1 MTRVFVFLVLS
12 FFATS
17 SVAQNAAQAAAA
29 SLRFL
34 DRTTGVLEEVKLGVG
49 QAIEVGALRVTLL
62 DCRYPV
68 RAINRDAFA
77 QLQVV
82 DTNSE
87 TMVFE
92 GWMVASSPA
101 LNALE
106 YPRYDVWVLRCRT
119 S

>member
-1 MTRVFVFLVLS
+1 M
-12 FFATS
+12 
-17 SVAQNAAQAAAA
+17 AQNATQAAAA

-34 DRTTGVLEEVKLGVG
+34 DRTTGVLEDVRLGVG
-49 QAIEVGALRVTLL
+49 QSVEVGALRVSLL

-77 QLQVV
+77 QLQIV

-87 TMVFE
+87 TTVFE

-106 YPRYDVWVLRCRT
+106 HPRYDVWVLRCRT